1 MTIYTDFIVPTN
13 DKNDPRLSIYVHLN
27 VFRVILAIQ
36 LCAVLFNV
44 YTIEMTVLS
53 SSILVIYQVYLTIKM
68 LNTHTYVPASNFSM
82 LVEHDEDYEDE
93 TEADE
98 DETEADEET
107 EVQEEVQEEAED
119 EEETEVEEEAEEEAE
134 DEVKPEEPLSFD
146 DEISSTPLYSKTS
159 TTSET
164 SSAKMR
170 NRKGK
175 AMIA

>member
-98 DETEADEET
+98 ET

>member
-98 DETEADEET
+98 ET
-107 EVQEEVQEEAED
+107 EVQEEVQEEAEEEAEA
-119 EEETEVEEEAEEEAE
+119 EEETEVEEETKEEAE
-134 DEVKPEEPLSFD
+134 DEVKPEEPLTFD